1 MRISDWSSD
10 VCSSDLLAPRCLR
23 PAGTKFRQFNSSRLG
38 MDPMTLAAA
47 PAPSLPVITPFIDGR
62 PRASSRPLFE
72 NRDPTTGMVTSLVH
86 EAAGAAVDEAVSP
99 PRRATP
105 GPRARFTDPPRAH
118 PP

>member
-38 MDPMTLAAA
+38 MAPMTLAAA
-47 PAPSLPVITPFIDGR
+47 PDPSLPVLTHFIDGR

-72 NRDPTTGMVTSLVH
+72 NRDQTTGTVPSLVRS
-86 EAAGAAVDEAVSP
+86 EAHTSDLQTLMRISYAVFSSLNK
-99 PRRATP
+99 TQIQY
-105 GPRARFTDPPRAH
+105 
-118 PP
+118 